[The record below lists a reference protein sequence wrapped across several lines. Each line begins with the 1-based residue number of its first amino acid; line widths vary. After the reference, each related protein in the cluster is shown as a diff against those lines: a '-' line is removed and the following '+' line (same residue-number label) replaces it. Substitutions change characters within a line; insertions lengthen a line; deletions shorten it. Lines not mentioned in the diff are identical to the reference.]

1 MDMSQALSILQTA
14 FLTLLKVAGPVLL
27 IALVVGFVISI
38 IQAATQIQEQTLSFV
53 PKLLAIIAALVLM
66 GNFIMNSLMEFT
78 EQIFQTIG
86 SL

>member
-1 MDMSQALSILQTA
+1 MDISESLAILQTA

-27 IALVVGFVISI
+27 IALVVGLIISI

-53 PKLLAIIAALVLM
+53 PKLLAIIAALVIM
-66 GNFIMNSLMEFT
+66 GNFILNSLIEFT
-78 EQIFQTIG
+78 ESIFQTIG

>member
-1 MDMSQALSILQTA
+1 MNMSESLAIIQTA

-27 IALVVGFVISI
+27 IALVVGLVVSI

-53 PKLLAIIAALVLM
+53 PKLLAIIAALVIM
-66 GNFIMNSLMEFT
+66 GNFIMNSLIEFT

>member
-1 MDMSQALSILQTA
+1 MDSSQSLAILQTA

-27 IALVVGFVISI
+27 IALVVGLVISI

-53 PKLLAIIAALVLM
+53 PKLLAIIAALVIM
-66 GNFIMNSLMEFT
+66 GNFILNSLIEFT
-78 EQIFQTIG
+78 QTIFKTIG

>member
-1 MDMSQALSILQTA
+1 MDISESLAILQTA

-27 IALVVGFVISI
+27 IALVVGLVVSI

-53 PKLLAIIAALVLM
+53 PKLLAIIAALVIM
-66 GNFIMNSLMEFT
+66 GNFILNSLIEFT
-78 EQIFQTIG
+78 ESIFQTIG